1 MANKLLFIV
10 EGDKSEPDI
19 LENMDNII
27 LKETNS
33 IIVCSFGNN
42 IYELY
47 AKMKSSE
54 NLDIVEVLNK
64 IKNIK
69 LIPEDFTDIF
79 LFFDY
84 DGHDSKAN
92 DEKLIEMLE
101 FFNNSITNGKLYI
114 NYPMVESIK
123 IISLELEKLFYDIAE
138 CSSFKDFIDK
148 VGENR
153 LSNVKR
159 YNYEIWQEI
168 IHQNL
173 FKANFLLNDTFDNLD
188 LKKIYLELKDSLE
201 IFLKQKE
208 KYIDKEKK
216 ILILSS
222 FPIFICNFIRKSYFK
237 KLVGN

>member
-1 MANKLLFIV
+1 MANRLLFIV

-19 LENMDNII
+19 LKNMEKII

-33 IIVCSFGNN
+33 IICSFENN

-47 AKMKSSE
+47 KKMRTSE
-54 NLDIVEVLNK
+54 NLNIVEVLNK
-64 IKNIK
+64 IKNIE
-69 LIPEDFTDIF
+69 LIPEEFTDIF

-92 DEKLIEMLE
+92 DEKIIEMLE
-101 FFNNSITNGKLYI
+101 FFNNSTTNGKLYI

-123 IISLELEKLFYDIAE
+123 IISLEAEKLFYDIAE

-153 LSNVKR
+153 LNNVKR

-168 IHQNL
+168 IYKNL
-173 FKANFLLNDTFDNLD
+173 FKVNFLLNDNFNNLD
-188 LKKIYLELKDSLE
+188 LEKIYLELKDGLK

-216 ILILSS
+216 ILILNS
-222 FPIFICNFIRKSYFK
+222 FPIFICNFIKKSYFK